1 MLGYIL
7 KRILFGLLSLLVIIT
22 ITFLLMHSIPGGPFD
37 MDSVEKLN
45 KYVRQN
51 LEAKFGLDKPL
62 FEQYLIY
69 VGNLFRG
76 ELGIST
82 QYSPRTVNQIV
93 AIRMPVSVRV
103 GLVGILFAV
112 VGGVGLGVAAALN
125 HNRWQDQTVKVVS
138 TVGIAVPSFVL
149 ATLLI
154 YVFAVELGWFR
165 TYGMRGLKDMVLP
178 ALALAGGSI
187 AFLSRLTRSSL
198 LEVVRQDY
206 IRTARAKGL
215 SRASVVY
222 KHAFKNALLPVI
234 TYMGPLVAAMLTGSF
249 IVEQIFAIPGTGG
262 ELVKAIG
269 NRDYMMILGLTTI
282 YASIMVGVF
291 ILVDI
296 IYVLVDPRVKF
307 E

>member
-1 MLGYIL
+1 MI
-7 KRILFGLLSLLVIIT
+7 
-22 ITFLLMHSIPGGPFD
+22 
-37 MDSVEKLN
+37 
-45 KYVRQN
+45 
-51 LEAKFGLDKPL
+51 
-62 FEQYLIY
+62 
-69 VGNLFRG
+69 
-76 ELGIST
+76 
-82 QYSPRTVNQIV
+82 
-93 AIRMPVSVRV
+93 
-103 GLVGILFAV
+103 
-112 VGGVGLGVAAALN
+112 
-125 HNRWQDQTVKVVS
+125 
-138 TVGIAVPSFVL
+138 
-149 ATLLI
+149 
-154 YVFAVELGWFR
+154 
-165 TYGMRGLKDMVLP
+165 LP

-215 SRASVVY
+215 SRSTVVY

-249 IVEQIFAIPGTGG
+249 VVEQIFAIPGTGG

-282 YASIMVGVF
+282 YASIMVAVF
-291 ILVDI
+291 IVVDI

>member
-69 VGNLFRG
+69 VANLFRG